1 MVVQV
6 VLTKNMSVYS
16 KDPETNQQWK
26 PQNETLNFLISVLL
40 TVATLA
46 GFFFQDLVS
55 VDVEISQVKR
65 FDTFTNCYQ
74 DDSRQ

>member
-1 MVVQV
+1 
-6 VLTKNMSVYS
+6 MSL
-16 KDPETNQQWK
+16 KT
-26 PQNETLNFLISVLL
+26 SVLL
-40 TVATLA
+40 LVATLE

-74 DDSRQ
+74 DDSRQYVSSITQFSVGYWTILFSLNLKHFSQYLIW